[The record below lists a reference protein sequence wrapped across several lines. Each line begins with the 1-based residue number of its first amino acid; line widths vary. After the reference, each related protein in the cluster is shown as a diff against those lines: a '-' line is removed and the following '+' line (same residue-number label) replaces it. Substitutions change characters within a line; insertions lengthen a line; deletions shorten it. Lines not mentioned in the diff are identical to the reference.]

1 MELLIISKEA
11 NKIHISTDGLYSNY
25 TVYDKDEKEIDG
37 GVLIGK
43 ATGENTDKLI
53 SSVIAMTRGVT
64 DFSEPYKTLKDEET
78 MELIEELQGKDY
90 QDMVSKTQ
98 DLEEELER

>member
-25 TVYDKDEKEIDG
+25 TVYDKDGKEIDG

-43 ATGENTDKLI
+43 TTGENTDKLI
-53 SSVIAMTRGVT
+53 FSVVAMARGVT
-64 DFSEPYKTLKDEET
+64 DFSKPYKTLKDEEA
-78 MELIEELQGKDY
+78 MKLVEELQEKDY
-90 QDMVSKTQ
+90 QDMINKAQ
-98 DLEEELER
+98 DLEEELEK